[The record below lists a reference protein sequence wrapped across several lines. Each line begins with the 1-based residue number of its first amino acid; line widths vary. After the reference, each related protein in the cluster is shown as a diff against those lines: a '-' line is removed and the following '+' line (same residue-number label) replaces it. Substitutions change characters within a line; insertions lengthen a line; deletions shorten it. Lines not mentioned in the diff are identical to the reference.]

1 MAHIEEVV
9 TTNDVERSICDIEVM
24 RWEVVHENGE
34 VGRPGCPGSEVL
46 RNLAVFEGLSSPR

>member
-9 TTNDVERSICDIEVM
+9 TTNDVERLIWYTEVM